1 MIALEATHPEDRDF
15 AVNGPL
21 WNSHVIPTV
30 NESVGEVED
39 RRRVIQQASR
49 RVKRSVEDQALI
61 LASTTEPLPS
71 PTSLQTSMRGHK
83 TCVGCKQ
90 CTERGGSSISTT
102 RHSESENSKPP
113 PSDTRR
119 R

>member
-1 MIALEATHPEDRDF
+1 MIALQATHPEDRDF

-30 NESVGEVED
+30 NESAREVED

-61 LASTTEPLPS
+61 LA
-71 PTSLQTSMRGHK
+71 LQNQLDREHDKADAKSNELANFHEGA
-83 TCVGCKQ
+83 Q
-90 CTERGGSSISTT
+90 DI
-102 RHSESENSKPP
+102 
-113 PSDTRR
+113 RR
-119 R
+119 M